1 MPLSKINTT
10 GRLSTR
16 KKTKYIFV
24 SGGVISGIGKGTTAA
39 SIAMLLKSAGY
50 KVAPIKFENYL
61 NVDAGTINP
70 IEHGDPFL
78 CEDGTET
85 DMDIGTYEKFL
96 HEDMGRE
103 NFVTMGLIYKTVID
117 RERRFEYK
125 GEDVEAIPYI
135 TDEVIGRIESLAKSK
150 DADIVI
156 IELGGT
162 AGEYQ
167 NVLYYEASRILTLK
181 KPGDVVHIHVSYVPT
196 PAHLGE
202 PKTKPTQLSVKLLN
216 SMGIQ
221 PDFIVTRSEK
231 FLDQRRKERFALF
244 CNMHTDDIISSP
256 DLSSIYEIPIVL
268 HDQGLDKKILQKLSL
283 PAKEPKLN
291 EWNKLLERIK
301 APNKKELEIAIVGKY
316 FGTGDYQLKDSY
328 AALFD
333 AIDHASWATG
343 VKIKT
348 KWINSEKVESAVA
361 KALADKKD
369 VELSLKEIFGTPDGI
384 IVPIGWGE
392 RGAEG
397 MITAASYARKNK
409 IPYLGLCFGMQ
420 LAVIAYARDV
430 LRFPDAN
437 TTENN
442 SKTKHP
448 VIHLMPKQ
456 AKFMKNRAY
465 GGTMR
470 LGTWEA
476 MVKTGTKAYEI
487 YKKYGGLIDRN
498 GLTSERHR
506 HRYEFNDEFA
516 KDFEKNGL
524 VISAR
529 SVVEKLCEI
538 IELPKE
544 DHPFYLATQGHPE
557 YKSRPLSPHPM
568 FLAFIEACKN
578 TKK

>member
-1 MPLSKINTT
+1 MPLSKVKN
-10 GRLSTR
+10 
-16 KKTKYIFV
+16 KTKYIFV

-39 SIAMLLKSAGY
+39 SISFLLKSAGY

-96 HEDMGRE
+96 HEDMGKE

-135 TDEVIGRIESLAKSK
+135 TDEIIGRIESLAKHK
-150 DADIVI
+150 NADIVV

-196 PAHLGE
+196 PSHLGE
-202 PKTKPTQLSVKLLN
+202 PKTKPTQLSVKMLN

-268 HDQGLDKKILQKLSL
+268 HDQGLDKRILQKLGL
-283 PAKEPKLN
+283 KAGEPKLT

-301 APNKKELEIAIVGKY
+301 ATGKKEIEVAIVGKY

-333 AIDHASWATG
+333 AIDHASWEIG

-348 KWINSEKVESAVA
+348 KWVNVEKVE
-361 KALADKKD
+361 KEG
-369 VELSLKEIFGTPDGI
+369 ELIIGRPDGI

-397 MITAASYARKNK
+397 MITAASYARRNK

-420 LAVIAYARDV
+420 LAVIAYARDI
-430 LRFPDAN
+430 LGFSDAN

-442 SKTKHP
+442 PRSQHQ

-456 AKFMKNRAY
+456 EKFMKNRAY

-470 LGTWEA
+470 LGSWEA
-476 MVKTGTKAYEI
+476 MVAGGTRAYEI
-487 YKKYGGLIDRN
+487 YKKYGGLINKN

-506 HRYEFNDEFA
+506 HRYEFNDKYT
-516 KDFEKNGL
+516 KDFENKGL

-529 SVVEKLCEI
+529 SVVEKLTEI
-538 IELPKE
+538 IELKKE

-557 YKSRPLSPHPM
+557 YKSRPLSPHPI
-568 FLAFIEACKN
+568 FLAFIEACKDN
-578 TKK
+578 KK